1 MTLSRLFHL
10 ATDALALAAI
20 CALTL
25 AVYSL

>member
-1 MTLSRLFHL
+1 MTRLFHL

-20 CALTL
+20 WLMTL

>member
-20 CALTL
+20 WLMTL